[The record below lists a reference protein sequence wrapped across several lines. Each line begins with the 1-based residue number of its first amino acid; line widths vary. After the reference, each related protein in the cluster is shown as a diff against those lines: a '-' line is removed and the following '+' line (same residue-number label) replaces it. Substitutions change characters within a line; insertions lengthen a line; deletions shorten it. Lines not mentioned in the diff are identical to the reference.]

1 MNFKTPA
8 FWESFNIVS
17 LALWPLSL
25 LFGAIV
31 WLRKKA
37 FALSLFSSQSVRVPI
52 IIVGNLRVGGTGKTP
67 VVIALAQS
75 LQAMGF
81 HPGIISRGYLSQHS
95 SNQHTV
101 MPVLTTSDVS
111 LVGDEPKLLAHYL
124 EPLHIPVWISRNR
137 WQCAKAL
144 LNNYPICDVI
154 ISDDGLQHYALKRKP
169 ARIGG
174 CDIEIVV
181 QDSRGLGNG
190 FLLPAGPLR
199 ESQSRSRD
207 LSIQLN
213 SSTTSQ
219 TNLWDRDSGQISLS
233 LTHGLA
239 YQLIAPHQQRPLEDF
254 KGVEVLAIAGIGHPD
269 KFFTQL
275 RQAGLTMSTIALPD
289 HYDYV
294 SRPLAL
300 ELTAKAQFILMTEK
314 DAVKCQHMRDPRIW
328 VIPLKLDLPNEL
340 LSYIK
345 EVITR

>member
-174 CDIEIVV
+174 FDIEIVV

-275 RQAGLTMSTIALPD
+275 RQAGLTMSTMALPD

-328 VIPLKLDLPNEL
+328 VIPLKLDLPTEL